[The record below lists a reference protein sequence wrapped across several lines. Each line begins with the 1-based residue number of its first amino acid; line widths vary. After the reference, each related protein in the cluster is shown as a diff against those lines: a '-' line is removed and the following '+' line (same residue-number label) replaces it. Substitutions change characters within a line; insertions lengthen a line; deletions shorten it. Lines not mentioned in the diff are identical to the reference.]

1 MKKLLLLGAALLGL
15 CTLGQTVQAGPDE
28 PDYSYQRPAPR
39 VYDDRPVEGRC
50 YLPPPPVYFAPPPV
64 VFGYGYGYPRLHR
77 RYYPGR
83 YGYGYGYRPGL
94 HIGIGF

>member
-28 PDYSYQRPAPR
+28 PNYNYERPAAR
-39 VYDDRPVEGRC
+39 VYEGRVVAPRY
-50 YLPPPPVYFAPPPV
+50 YLPPPPPPAVIVAPPPL
-64 VFGYGYGYPRLHR
+64 VFGFGYHRYYHRRFYPYGYGYA
-77 RYYPGR
+77 PGV
-83 YGYGYGYRPGL
+83 